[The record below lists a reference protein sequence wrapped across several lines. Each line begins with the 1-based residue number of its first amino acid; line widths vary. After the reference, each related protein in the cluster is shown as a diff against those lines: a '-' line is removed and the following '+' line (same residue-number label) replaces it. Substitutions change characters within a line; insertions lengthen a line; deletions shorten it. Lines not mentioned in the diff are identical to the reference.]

1 MPSVNKMFTVSGS
14 MIIPGT
20 RSLVRVEPIKVS
32 APDPLTASKQ
42 LVGFLTEKFR
52 KELPHGHSFSAGF
65 AYHHLQG
72 LRGAA

>member
-1 MPSVNKMFTVSGS
+1 MTTTNKLFTVSGS
-14 MIIPGT
+14 CLIPGT

-32 APDPLTASKQ
+32 APDAMTASKQ
-42 LVGFLTEKFR
+42 IVPYLTEKFR

-72 LRGAA
+72 LRGA